1 MRDIPIFTGC
11 GGIASLIL
19 SQIPYRG
26 EGYVL
31 IRSVFG
37 SLEDFM
43 NECESFCRMA
53 GAKTVFFS
61 GEANFFD
68 HPIYTTLLE
77 REILR
82 EKLPACAAIAVPTR
96 NPSAWMQIY
105 NEKFLPVPAAQYC
118 REPKNAFDILKD
130 GKLIGIGQV
139 VQDKIL
145 SVAAVERGAGAECVC
160 ALAKL
165 CEGDM
170 IHLSCAEENLPAM
183 KLYDRLGFSQGRVK
197 EIWYRK
203 KTLAI

>member
-1 MRDIPIFTGC
+1 MKDIPIFTGC

-37 SLEDFM
+37 SLQEFM

-53 GAKTVFFS
+53 GAEKVFFS
-61 GEANFFD
+61 GEANFEGMQV
-68 HPIYTTLLE
+68 HATLYE

-82 EKLPACAAIAVPTR
+82 KNLPDTTAYAVVTS
-96 NPSAWMQIY
+96 NSAEWAELY
-105 NEKFLPVPAAQYC
+105 NEKFRSVPAAQYC
-118 REPKNAFDILKD
+118 REAKDAYDIIKD
-130 GKLIGIGQV
+130 GKRIGIGQV
-139 VQDKIL
+139 VHDRIL
-145 SVAAVERGAGAECVC
+145 TVAALERGAGTDCLC

-165 CEGDM
+165 CDSETVK
-170 IHLSCAEENLPAM
+170 LNCAKENLPAVR
-183 KLYDRLGFSQGRVK
+183 LYDRLGFSKGSVK
-197 EIWYRK
+197 ETWYCK